1 MLKSDPTKRYCTDH
15 EPGLVAVD
23 FLGNFRDEQRS
34 LTKEP
39 SGGRKLR
46 KEESYFSELE
56 SRKEESKSTAERHRD
71 LMVEVKI

>member
-1 MLKSDPTKRYCTDH
+1 M
-15 EPGLVAVD
+15 AVD

-34 LTKEP
+34 MVEKP

-46 KEESYFSELE
+46 QEESYFDKLE